1 MAEHERL
8 LPPPLSVDGSF
19 RELARLAN
27 DWPGLDADLAR
38 TLAHIA
44 NADPVLLQ
52 HYAEW
57 FSLSDEPA
65 WSLALDDGA
74 RRLLAAG
81 AVMLR
86 RRKGTPWAVRRVLEL
101 VGFGG
106 GTRLIEG
113 GAQKIHD
120 GTVAADGSRLHGGAA
135 WAEYS
140 VEADLGETAGLESGT
155 GLLLRRVL
163 GGIAPARCHL
173 ADVLWRADLADTVN
187 AGDAQTMA
195 AGGVFE
201 DMPARPRYDGA
212 WRHDAAVTSNHDGAL
227 LAGGAQTYQG
237 WRLVENPNRHG
248 AEDSELR
255 ADIGAALEDRAARF
269 HLYNGTRT
277 ADGSANHGDDAP
289 ACVDEPMTI
298 RMTRVVRYNGNR
310 MHTGVL
316 ATGDIVTFLE
326 AA

>member
-1 MAEHERL
+1 MAEHDRL
-8 LPPPLSVDGSF
+8 LPPPLAVDRSF
-19 RELARLAN
+19 RELAKLAD
-27 DWPGLDADLAR
+27 DWPGLDADMAR
-38 TLAHIA
+38 TLARIA
-44 NADPVLLQ
+44 LADPVRLQ

-74 RRLLAAG
+74 RRRLAAG
-81 AVMLR
+81 AVMLHR
-86 RRKGTPWAVRRVLEL
+86 LKGTPWAVRRVLDL

-140 VEADLGETAGLESGT
+140 IEADLGETAGLGAGT
-155 GLLLRRVL
+155 GALLRRVL

-187 AGDAQTMA
+187 AGDTQAMA
-195 AGGVFE
+195 VEGVFS

-212 WRHDAAVTSNHDGAL
+212 WRHDAAVVSNHDGAL

-248 AEDSELR
+248 VEDSELR

-269 HLYNGTRT
+269 HLHNGTRT

-289 ACVDEPMTI
+289 ACIDEPMTI
-298 RMTRVVRYNGNR
+298 RMTRLVRHDGR
-310 MHTGVL
+310 RTHTGVQ
-316 ATGDIVTFLE
+316 AAGDTVTFLE